1 MDWSDYGKE
10 LLKGKNVG
18 ALKALAKGSDGQKL
32 AGMLDRA
39 AAEQALQKGDA
50 AALQGMLDR
59 LLATPEGQRLAQ
71 EVKKA
76 VKGHG

>member
-1 MDWSDYGKE
+1 MDWSTYGKE
-10 LLKGKNVG
+10 LLKGRNTDE
-18 ALKALAKGSDGQKL
+18 LEMLAKGKDGKKL
-32 AGMLDRA
+32 AGMLDRE
-39 AAEQALQKGDA
+39 AAERALQTGDT
-50 AALQGMLDR
+50 AALQGMLEK